1 MSSSSGRLKAG
12 SFFVIDAIVVSQVVE
27 PPGLDDNGK
36 TMSSSY
42 RVSGYASL
50 EIAYPQRCQRTE
62 LRIITNSA

>member
-1 MSSSSGRLKAG
+1 MQ

-27 PPGLDDNGK
+27 PSPDSTTTAE
-36 TMSSSY
+36 TMSRSY